1 MASMLSGPVRFHDDQ
16 HQPLGA
22 QARLGVDA
30 EIGGDEPELA
40 RRHARGVQL
49 GRLYCPVDAAL
60 IFAKN

>member
-1 MASMLSGPVRFHDDQ
+1 MLSGPVRFHDDQ
-16 HQPLGA
+16 HGA
-22 QARLGVDA
+22 QARLGVNA
-30 EIGGDEPELA
+30 EIGGDELELA